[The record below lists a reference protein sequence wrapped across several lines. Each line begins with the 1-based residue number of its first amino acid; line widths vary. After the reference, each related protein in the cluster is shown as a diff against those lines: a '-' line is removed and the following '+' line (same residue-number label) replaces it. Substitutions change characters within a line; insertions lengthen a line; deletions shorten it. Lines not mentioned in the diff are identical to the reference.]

1 MNFTILFHII
11 GTLNFHVQ
19 FSLHSDYTQ
28 DFFIFQ
34 GVNSYSH
41 LYRNNGTVSLYMRDD
56 KSFQLFQANISK
68 ELEFSWRG
76 FKINGTEM
84 KMIKSTG
91 KTDMEDLNEFTFLSP
106 VLDLQPDI
114 LMETCAL
121 SSDEIISKGKFIS
134 SLNLKNVNYGYIA
147 AIILMFAIALE
158 LKIKIP
164 LLINRLMQKD
174 NDRDFEESD
183 YVSMEDIETEL

>member
-34 GVNSYSH
+34 GVNSYAY

-56 KSFQLFQANISK
+56 KSFQLFQANISN

-84 KMIKSTG
+84 KLIKSTG
-91 KTDMEDLNEFTFLSP
+91 STDMYDLNEFTFLSP

-121 SSDEIISKGKFIS
+121 NSNEISSESKSIS

-164 LLINRLMQKD
+164 LLINRLIGKEGDQ
-174 NDRDFEESD
+174 EVVESD
-183 YVSMEDIETEL
+183 YVSMVNMETEL